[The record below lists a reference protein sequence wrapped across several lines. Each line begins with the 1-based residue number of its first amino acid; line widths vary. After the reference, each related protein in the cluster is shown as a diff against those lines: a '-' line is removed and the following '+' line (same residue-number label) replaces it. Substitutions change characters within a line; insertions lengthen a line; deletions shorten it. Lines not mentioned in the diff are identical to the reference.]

1 MKGKIVTAS
10 IVIFRISSVLFFFGT
25 LGYVFAM
32 LIIPADPGPAG
43 VLSKWLVSLG
53 TLAVGILF
61 SLFCY
66 TYSDVLKMLAG
77 LDEKFHPRAGSG

>member
-1 MKGKIVTAS
+1 MKGKTVSVSVIVFK
-10 IVIFRISSVLFFFGT
+10 VSSVVIFFGT

-32 LIIPADPGPAG
+32 LVIPADPGPAG

-53 TLAVGILF
+53 ALVMGILF

-66 TYSDVLKMLAG
+66 TYSEVLKIITRI
-77 LDEKFHPRAGSG
+77 DERLSLKAGSE

>member
-1 MKGKIVTAS
+1 MKGKMVSVS
-10 IVIFRISSVLFFFGT
+10 IVVFKISSVLLFFGT

-32 LIIPADPGPAG
+32 LVIPADPGPAG

-53 TLAVGILF
+53 TLVLGVLF

-66 TYSDVLKMLAG
+66 TYADVLKIIASINEKLAPPAQS
-77 LDEKFHPRAGSG
+77 E